1 MLIWSLYSERLPWKT
16 VQMRNLK
23 AIYFKEIKSYFN
35 SPMAYIFLV
44 IFMVINGYFFTRTFF
59 LFDQSDMRSLF
70 NIIPLVYLFFIP
82 AITMSLIAR
91 EKNLGTM
98 EVMSTLPLK
107 DLDFVAGKFLAALSL
122 VLVGLLITLVH
133 FFTLIQVGTNIDYGA
148 VFTGYL
154 GLALAGAVYSSVGT
168 FASSVTDNQVVA
180 FIIGIFI
187 VIIFFL
193 MDKMLMFV
201 PISLTG
207 IIQYLSVDYHLS
219 NISRGVIDSR
229 NLIYFASVV
238 SFFLFM
244 TVRVLEI
251 RKWR

>member
-1 MLIWSLYSERLPWKT
+1 
-16 VQMRNLK
+16 MRNIK
-23 AIYFKEIKSYFN
+23 IIYIKEMKSYFN

-44 IFMVINGYFFTRTFF
+44 IFAVINGYFFTRTFF

-82 AITMSLIAR
+82 AVTMGLIAR

-98 EVMSTLPLK
+98 EVISTLPLK
-107 DLDFVAGKFLAALSL
+107 DIDFVVGKFLAALSL
-122 VLVGLLITLVH
+122 VVTGLLVTLIH
-133 FFTLIQVGTNIDYGA
+133 FFTLTQVGTNVDYGA
-148 VFTGYL
+148 IFTGYL

-168 FASSVTDNQVVA
+168 FASSITDNQVVA

-187 VIIFFL
+187 ILIFFL

-201 PISLTG
+201 PVYLTG
-207 IIQYLSVDYHLS
+207 LIQYLSVDYHLS

-238 SFFLFM
+238 GFFLFM
-244 TVRVLEI
+244 TVRILEI

>member
-1 MLIWSLYSERLPWKT
+1 
-16 VQMRNLK
+16 MRNMK
-23 AIYFKEIKSYFN
+23 AIYFKEMKSYFN

-44 IFMVINGYFFTRTFF
+44 IFAVITGYFFTRTFF
-59 LFDQSDMRSLF
+59 LFHQSDMRSLF

-98 EVMSTLPLK
+98 EVMSTLPLRN
-107 DLDFVAGKFLAALSL
+107 LDFVVGKFLAALSL
-122 VLVGLLITLVH
+122 VLAGLLISLVH

-154 GLALAGAVYSSVGT
+154 GIALAGAVYSAVGT
-168 FASSVTDNQVVA
+168 FASSLTDNQVVA

-187 VIIFFL
+187 VLIFFL

-201 PISLTG
+201 PAALTG

-238 SFFLFM
+238 GLFLFM
-244 TVRVLEI
+244 TVRMLEI
-251 RKWR
+251 RRWK

>member
-1 MLIWSLYSERLPWKT
+1 
-16 VQMRNLK
+16 MRNLK
-23 AIYFKEIKSYFN
+23 AVYFKELKSYFN

-44 IFMVINGYFFTRTFF
+44 IFAVINGYFFTRTFF

-82 AITMSLIAR
+82 AVTMSLIAR

-98 EVMSTLPLK
+98 EVISTLPLK
-107 DLDFVAGKFLAALSL
+107 DIDFVAGKFLAAFSL
-122 VLVGLLITLVH
+122 VLTGLLVTLIH
-133 FFTLIQVGTNIDYGA
+133 FFTLTQVGTNVDYGA
-148 VFTGYL
+148 VFTGYI

-168 FASSVTDNQVVA
+168 FTSSITDNQVVA

-187 VIIFFL
+187 VLVFFL

-201 PISLTG
+201 PVYLTG
-207 IIQYLSVDYHLS
+207 IIQYMSVDYHLS

-229 NLIYFASVV
+229 NLVYFTSVV
-238 SFFLFM
+238 GFFLFM
-244 TVRVLEI
+244 TVRILEM
-251 RKWR
+251 RNWR

>member
-1 MLIWSLYSERLPWKT
+1 
-16 VQMRNLK
+16 MRNL
-23 AIYFKEIKSYFN
+23 IIVYLKEMKSYFN

-44 IFMVINGYFFTRTFF
+44 IFAIINGYFFTRTFF

-82 AITMSLIAR
+82 AVTMSLIAR

-98 EVMSTLPLK
+98 EVISTLPLK
-107 DLDFVAGKFLAALSL
+107 DIDFVAGKFLAAFSL
-122 VLVGLLITLVH
+122 VVTGLLVTLIH
-133 FFTLIQVGTNIDYGA
+133 FFTLMQVGTNVDYGA

-168 FASSVTDNQVVA
+168 FASSITDNQVVA

-187 VIIFFL
+187 VLVFFL

-201 PISLTG
+201 PVYLTG

-229 NLIYFASVV
+229 NLVYFASVV
-238 SFFLFM
+238 GFFLFM
-244 TVRVLEI
+244 TVRILEI

>member
-1 MLIWSLYSERLPWKT
+1 MH
-16 VQMRNLK
+16 NLK

-44 IFMVINGYFFTRTFF
+44 VFTVINGYFFTRTFF
-59 LFDQSDMRSLF
+59 LFNQSDMRSLF

-98 EVMSTLPLK
+98 EIMSTLPLK

-201 PISLTG
+201 PVALTG